1 MDYQVHQLQNGI
13 RVLHKSSPSNI
24 SHACI
29 IINAGSRD
37 EDQGKD
43 GLAHF
48 IEHLLFK
55 QTEKRNTNQILNRL
69 ELVGADLNA
78 YTTKEYTCVHASFLK
93 PHLERSLD
101 LFEDIIFHSVF
112 PEEEMKKEK
121 EVILDE
127 ISSYQDQPDEAINDD
142 FEDLLFEGHSLGRNI
157 LGTPESVKSF
167 KKKDIQLFMK
177 SNYRTDEIIIGILGD
192 YDLKTVIRISEKLYG
207 KIPANLPE
215 RKRQRIDSYTPKHS
229 IFSKPINQAHCV
241 IGNRSYSF
249 HHKHRTAFLLLNNL
263 LGGTGMSSRLN
274 LEIREK
280 YGIAYTIESNY
291 TPMSD
296 TGIFSIYFGTDPEK
310 TGKALKLLEKELKKL
325 RDQKLGPVQLQQAKH
340 KFIGQIALGEENRMG
355 LIISMSKSLLDFN
368 RVDSL
373 EEVFARINKVTTTQ
387 LLEIANEMFDPNQ
400 LSSLI
405 FNPKDLPRPY
415 EENGLKPFF
424 S

>member
-13 RVLHKSSPSNI
+13 RVLHKPSPSNI
-24 SHACI
+24 SHACV

-37 EDQGKD
+37 EDQAKD

-55 QTEKRNTNQILNRL
+55 QTENRTTNQILNRL

-101 LFEDIIFHSVF
+101 LFEDILFHSVF
-112 PEEEMKKEK
+112 PEEEMNKEK

-142 FEDLLFEGHSLGRNI
+142 FEDLLFEGHPLGRNI
-157 LGTPESVKSF
+157 LGTPESVKGF
-167 KKKDIQLFMK
+167 KKKDIELFMK
-177 SNYRTDEIIIGILGD
+177 SNYRTDEIIIGIFGD
-192 YDLKTVIRISEKLYG
+192 YDFKTVIRISEKLYG
-207 KIPANLPE
+207 KVPANLTE
-215 RKRQRIDSYTPKHS
+215 RVRQKIGTYTPKH
-229 IFSKPINQAHCV
+229 IVFSKPINQAHCV

-249 HHKHRTAFLLLNNL
+249 HQKHRTAFLLLNNL

-296 TGIFSIYFGTDPEK
+296 SGIFSIYFGTDTEK
-310 TGKALKLLEKELKKL
+310 TEKALKLLEKELKKL

-373 EEVFARINKVTTTQ
+373 EEVFAKINKVTAPQ
-387 LLEIANEMFDPNQ
+387 LLEIANEMFDPTQ

-405 FNPKDLPRPY
+405 FNPK
-415 EENGLKPFF
+415 E
-424 S
+424 

>member
-1 MDYQVHQLQNGI
+1 MDYQVHQLRNGI
-13 RVLHKSSPSNI
+13 RVLYKPSPSNI
-24 SHACI
+24 SHTCI

-37 EDQGKD
+37 ENPSKD

-69 ELVGADLNA
+69 ELVGGDLNA
-78 YTTKEYTCVHASFLK
+78 YTTKEYTCVHASVLK

-101 LFEDIIFHSVF
+101 LFEDIVFHSVF

-127 ISSYQDQPDEAINDD
+127 IASYQDQPDEAINDD
-142 FEDLLFEGHSLGRNI
+142 FEDLLFEGHPMGRNI
-157 LGTPESVKSF
+157 LGTPLSVQGFTKQ
-167 KKKDIQLFMK
+167 DITDFHK
-177 SNYRTDEIIIGILGD
+177 ANYRTDEIIIGIYGD
-192 YDLKTVIRISEKLYG
+192 YDLKTIIRLSEKFFG
-207 KIPANLPE
+207 GIPANLPE
-215 RKRQRIDSYTPKHS
+215 RKREKTKGYSAKNLV
-229 IFSKPINQAHCV
+229 FSKPINQSHCV
-241 IGNRSYSF
+241 IGNRSYSM
-249 HHKHRTAFLLLNNL
+249 HHKHKTAFLLLNNL

-296 TGIFSIYFGTDPEK
+296 TGIFSIYFGTDNEK
-310 TGKALKLLEKELKKL
+310 TEKAIKLVEKELKKL
-325 RDQKLGPVQLQQAKH
+325 REQKLGPVQLRQAKD

-355 LIISMSKSLLDFN
+355 LLISMSKSLLDYG

-373 EEVFARINKVTTTQ
+373 EEIFAKINDVTDYQ
-387 LLEIANEMFDPNQ
+387 ILDIANEMFDPKE
-400 LSSLI
+400 LSSMI
-405 FNPKDLPRPY
+405 FNPK
-415 EENGLKPFF
+415 
-424 S
+424 

>member
-1 MDYQVHQLQNGI
+1 MDYQVYQLQNGI
-13 RVLHKSSPSNI
+13 RVLYKPSPSNI

-37 EDQGKD
+37 ENPSKD

-78 YTTKEYTCVHASFLK
+78 YTTKEYTCIHASFLK

-101 LFEDIIFHSVF
+101 LFEDIVFHSVF

-142 FEDLLFEGHSLGRNI
+142 FEDLLFEGHPLGRNI
-157 LGTPESVKSF
+157 LGTPSSVQSF
-167 KKKDIQLFMK
+167 EKKDIIDFHK
-177 SNYRTDEIIIGILGD
+177 ANYRTDEIIIGICGD
-192 YDLKTVIRISEKLYG
+192 YDFKTIIRVSEKLYSR
-207 KIPANLPE
+207 IPANLPE
-215 RKRQRIDSYTPKHS
+215 RKREKAGPYSAKNLV
-229 IFSKPINQAHCV
+229 FNKPINQSHCV
-241 IGNRSYSF
+241 IGNRSYSM
-249 HHKHRTAFLLLNNL
+249 HHKHKTAFLLLNNL

-296 TGIFSIYFGTDPEK
+296 TGIFSIYFGTDTEK
-310 TGKALKLLEKELKKL
+310 TEKALKLLEKELRKL
-325 RDQKLGPVQLQQAKH
+325 REQKLGPVQLRQAKD

-355 LIISMSKSLLDFN
+355 LLISMSKSLLDYGH
-368 RVDSL
+368 VDSL
-373 EEVFARINKVTTTQ
+373 EEIFAKINLVSDSQ
-387 LLEIANEMFDPNQ
+387 VLEIANEMFDPKE
-400 LSSLI
+400 LSSMI
-405 FNPKDLPRPY
+405 FEPK
-415 EENGLKPFF
+415 E
-424 S
+424 

>member
-13 RVLHKSSPSNI
+13 RILHKPSPSNI

-37 EDQGKD
+37 ENPSKD

-101 LFEDIIFHSVF
+101 LFEDIVFHSVF

-142 FEDLLFEGHSLGRNI
+142 FEDLLFEGHPLGRNI
-157 LGTPESVKSF
+157 LGTPLTVQSF
-167 KKKDIQLFMK
+167 TKKDIVDFHK
-177 SNYRTDEIIIGILGD
+177 ANYRTDEIVIGIYGD
-192 YDLKTVIRISEKLYG
+192 YDLKTIIRLSEKLFG
-207 KIPANLPE
+207 EIPANLPE
-215 RKRQRIDSYTPKHS
+215 RTREKTGAYSAKKLV
-229 IFSKPINQAHCV
+229 FSKPINQTHCV
-241 IGNRSYSF
+241 IGNRSYSM
-249 HHKHRTAFLLLNNL
+249 HHKHKTAFLLLNNL

-296 TGIFSIYFGTDPEK
+296 TGIFSIYFGTDTEK
-310 TGKALKLLEKELKKL
+310 TERALKLVEKELKKL
-325 RDQKLGPVQLQQAKH
+325 REQKLGPVQLRQAKD

-355 LIISMSKSLLDFN
+355 LLISMSKSLLDYS

-373 EEVFARINKVTTTQ
+373 EEIFAKINAVSDSQ
-387 LLEIANEMFDPNQ
+387 LLEIANEMFDPKE
-400 LSSLI
+400 LSSMI
-405 FNPKDLPRPY
+405 FNPK
-415 EENGLKPFF
+415 E
-424 S
+424 

>member
-13 RVLHKSSPSNI
+13 RILHKPSPSNI

-37 EDQGKD
+37 EDPSKD

-55 QTEKRNTNQILNRL
+55 QTVKRNTNQILNRL
-69 ELVGADLNA
+69 ELVGGDLNA
-78 YTTKEYTCVHASFLK
+78 YTTKEYTCIHASFLK

-101 LFEDIIFHSVF
+101 LFEDIVFHSVF

-142 FEDLLFEGHSLGRNI
+142 FEDLLFEGHPLGRNI
-157 LGTPESVKSF
+157 LGTPTSVQSF
-167 KKKDIQLFMK
+167 TKKDIVDFHK
-177 SNYRTDEIIIGILGD
+177 ANYRTDEIVIGIYGD
-192 YDLKTVIRISEKLYG
+192 YDFKTIIRLSEKLFG
-207 KIPANLPE
+207 EIPANLPE
-215 RKRQRIDSYTPKHS
+215 RTREKNGAYSAKKLV
-229 IFSKPINQAHCV
+229 FSKPINQTHCV
-241 IGNRSYSF
+241 IGNRSYSM
-249 HHKHRTAFLLLNNL
+249 HHKHKTAFLLLNNL

-296 TGIFSIYFGTDPEK
+296 TGIFSIYFGTDTEK
-310 TGKALKLLEKELKKL
+310 TEKAIKLVEKELRKL
-325 RDQKLGPVQLQQAKH
+325 REQKLGPVQLRQAKD

-355 LIISMSKSLLDFN
+355 LLISMSKSLLDYG

-373 EEVFARINKVTTTQ
+373 EEIFAKINAVSDSQ
-387 LLEIANEMFDPNQ
+387 IIEIANEMFDPKE
-400 LSSLI
+400 LSSMI
-405 FNPKDLPRPY
+405 FNPK
-415 EENGLKPFF
+415 E
-424 S
+424 

>member
-13 RVLHKSSPSNI
+13 RVLHKPSPSNI

-37 EDQGKD
+37 EGQAKD

-101 LFEDIIFHSVF
+101 LFEDILFHSVF
-112 PEEEMKKEK
+112 PEEEMNKEK

-142 FEDLLFEGHSLGRNI
+142 FEDLLFEGHPLGRNI

-167 KKKDIQLFMK
+167 NKKDIQLFMK
-177 SNYRTDEIIIGILGD
+177 SNYRTDEIIIGIFGD
-192 YDLKTVIRISEKLYG
+192 YDFKTVIRISEKLYG
-207 KIPANLPE
+207 KIPANLPARVRE
-215 RKRQRIDSYTPKHS
+215 KVGPYTPKKN

-241 IGNRSYSF
+241 IGNQSYSF

-296 TGIFSIYFGTDPEK
+296 SGIFSIYFGTDSEK
-310 TGKALKLLEKELKKL
+310 TEKAIKLLEKELKKL
-325 RDQKLGPVQLQQAKH
+325 RDQKLGPIQLQQAKH

-373 EEVFARINKVTTTQ
+373 EEVFAKINTVTAPQ
-387 LLEIANEMFDPNQ
+387 LLEIANEMFDPKQ

-405 FNPKDLPRPY
+405 FNPK
-415 EENGLKPFF
+415 
-424 S
+424 

>member
-1 MDYQVHQLQNGI
+1 MDYQVHTLQNGI
-13 RVLHKSSPSNI
+13 RVLHKHTASNI

-37 EDQGKD
+37 EADSKD

-55 QTEKRNTNQILNRL
+55 KTEKRNTNQILNRL

-101 LFEDIIFHSVF
+101 LFEDIVFHSIF
-112 PEEEMKKEK
+112 PEDEMIKEK

-142 FEDLLFEGHSLGRNI
+142 FEDLLFEGHPLGRNI
-157 LGTPESVKSF
+157 LGTAESVQSF
-167 KKKDIQLFMK
+167 TKKDIISFIQA
-177 SNYRTDEIIIGILGD
+177 NYRTEEIIIGICGD
-192 YDLKTVIRISEKLYG
+192 YSFKNVAHIAEKLFG
-207 KIPANLPE
+207 RIPENRSG
-215 RKRQRIDSYTPKHS
+215 RKREEINLYSPKELR
-229 IFSKPINQAHCV
+229 FSKPINQSHCV
-241 IGNRSYSF
+241 IGNRSYPM
-249 HHKHRTAFLLLNNL
+249 HHQHKVGFLLLNNL

-280 YGIAYTIESNY
+280 YGIAYTIESSY

-296 TGIFSIYFGTDPEK
+296 TGIFSIYFGTDAEK
-310 TGKALKLLEKELKKL
+310 TPKALKLVERELKKL
-325 RDQKLGPVQLQQAKH
+325 REQKLGPLQLQQAKQ

-355 LIISMSKSLLDFN
+355 LIISMTKSLLDYGK
-368 RVDSL
+368 VDSL
-373 EEVFARINKVTTTQ
+373 EEVFTKINAVTSSQ
-387 LLEIANEMFDPNQ
+387 ILEIANQMLDPGKLSFLIFDPA
-400 LSSLI
+400 
-405 FNPKDLPRPY
+405 D
-415 EENGLKPFF
+415 ENTL
-424 S
+424 

>member
-13 RVLHKSSPSNI
+13 RVLHKPSPSNI

-29 IINAGSRD
+29 IIDAGSRD
-37 EDQGKD
+37 ENPSKD

-69 ELVGADLNA
+69 ELVGGDLNA
-78 YTTKEYTCVHASFLK
+78 YTTKEYTCIHASFLK

-101 LFEDIIFHSVF
+101 LFEDIVFHSIF

-142 FEDLLFEGHSLGRNI
+142 FEDLLFEGHPLGRNI
-157 LGTPESVKSF
+157 LGTPLTVQSF
-167 KKKDIQLFMK
+167 TKKDIVDFHK
-177 SNYRTDEIIIGILGD
+177 ANYRTDEIVIGIYGD
-192 YDLKTVIRISEKLYG
+192 YDFKTIIRLSEKLFAG
-207 KIPANLPE
+207 IPANLPE
-215 RKRQRIDSYTPKHS
+215 RKREKTNAYSAKNLV
-229 IFSKPINQAHCV
+229 FSKPINQTHCV
-241 IGNRSYSF
+241 IGNRSYSMQ
-249 HHKHRTAFLLLNNL
+249 HKHKTAFLLLNNL

-296 TGIFSIYFGTDPEK
+296 TGIFSIYFGTDTEK
-310 TGKALKLLEKELKKL
+310 TGKALKLVEKELRKL
-325 RDQKLGPVQLQQAKH
+325 REQKLGPVQLRQAKD

-355 LIISMSKSLLDFN
+355 LLISMSKSLLDYG

-373 EEVFARINKVTTTQ
+373 EEIFAKINTVTDSQ
-387 LLEIANEMFDPNQ
+387 VLEIANEMFDPKEM
-400 LSSLI
+400 SSMI
-405 FNPKDLPRPY
+405 FNPK
-415 EENGLKPFF
+415 E
-424 S
+424 

>member
-1 MDYQVHQLQNGI
+1 MDYQVHQMQNGI
-13 RVLHKSSPSNI
+13 RVLHKASPSNI

-37 EDQGKD
+37 EKPSKD

-69 ELVGADLNA
+69 ELVGGDLNA
-78 YTTKEYTCVHASFLK
+78 YTTKEYTCIHASFLK

-101 LFEDIIFHSVF
+101 LFEDIVFHSIF

-127 ISSYQDQPDEAINDD
+127 IASYQDQPDEAINDD
-142 FEDLLFEGHSLGRNI
+142 FEDLLFEGHPLGRNI
-157 LGTPESVKSF
+157 LGTPASVQSF
-167 KKKDIQLFMK
+167 TKADIFDFHK
-177 SNYRTDEIIIGILGD
+177 ANYRTDEIIIGIYGD
-192 YDLKTVIRISEKLYG
+192 YDFKTIIRLSEKLFSG
-207 KIPANLPE
+207 LKANLPQ
-215 RKRQRIDSYTPKHS
+215 RKREKVGLYSAKQLV
-229 IFSKPINQAHCV
+229 FSKPINQSHCV
-241 IGNRSYSF
+241 IGNRSYSM
-249 HHKHRTAFLLLNNL
+249 HNRHKTAFLLLNNL

-296 TGIFSIYFGTDPEK
+296 TGIFSIYFGTDTEK
-310 TGKALKLLEKELKKL
+310 TEKALKLVEKELKKL
-325 RDQKLGPVQLQQAKH
+325 REEKLGPVQLRQAKD

-355 LIISMSKSLLDFN
+355 LLISMSKSLLDYG

-373 EEVFARINKVTTTQ
+373 EEIFAKINAVSTSQ
-387 LLEIANEMFDPNQ
+387 ILEIANEMFDPKE
-400 LSSLI
+400 LSSMI
-405 FNPKDLPRPY
+405 FNPK
-415 EENGLKPFF
+415 E
-424 S
+424 

>member
-13 RVLHKSSPSNI
+13 RILHKPSPSNI

-37 EDQGKD
+37 EDPSKD

-69 ELVGADLNA
+69 ELVGGDLNA
-78 YTTKEYTCVHASFLK
+78 YTTKEYTCIHASFLK

-101 LFEDIIFHSVF
+101 LFEDIVFHSVF
-112 PEEEMKKEK
+112 PEEEIKKEK

-127 ISSYQDQPDEAINDD
+127 ISSYQDQPEEAINDD
-142 FEDLLFEGHSLGRNI
+142 FEDLLFDGHPLGRNI
-157 LGTPESVKSF
+157 LGTPLTVQGF
-167 KKKDIQLFMK
+167 TKKDIVDFHK
-177 SNYRTDEIIIGILGD
+177 ANYRTDEIVIGIYGD
-192 YDLKTVIRISEKLYG
+192 YDLKTIIRLSEKFFAG
-207 KIPANLPE
+207 IPANFPE
-215 RKRQRIDSYTPKHS
+215 RTREKTGVYSAKRLV
-229 IFSKPINQAHCV
+229 FSKPINQTHCV
-241 IGNRSYSF
+241 IGNRSYSM
-249 HHKHRTAFLLLNNL
+249 HHKHKTAFLLLNNL

-296 TGIFSIYFGTDPEK
+296 IGIFSIYFGTDAEK
-310 TGKALKLLEKELKKL
+310 TGKAIKLVEKELRKL
-325 RDQKLGPVQLQQAKH
+325 REQKLGPVQLRQAKD

-355 LIISMSKSLLDFN
+355 LLISMSKSLLDYG

-373 EEVFARINKVTTTQ
+373 EEIFAKINSVTDSQ
-387 LLEIANEMFDPNQ
+387 VLEIANEMFDPKE
-400 LSSLI
+400 LSSMI
-405 FNPKDLPRPY
+405 FNPK
-415 EENGLKPFF
+415 E
-424 S
+424 

>member
-13 RVLHKSSPSNI
+13 RILHKPSPSNI

-37 EDQGKD
+37 EDPSKD

-69 ELVGADLNA
+69 ELVGGDLNA
-78 YTTKEYTCVHASFLK
+78 YTTKEYTCIHASFLK

-101 LFEDIIFHSVF
+101 LFEDIVFHSVF

-142 FEDLLFEGHSLGRNI
+142 FEDLLFQGHPMGRNI
-157 LGTPESVKSF
+157 LGTPLTVMGFTKQ
-167 KKKDIQLFMK
+167 DIVDFHK
-177 SNYRTDEIIIGILGD
+177 ANYRTDEIVIGIYGD
-192 YDLKTVIRISEKLYG
+192 YDFKTIIRLSDKIFG
-207 KIPANLPE
+207 GIPANLPE
-215 RKRQRIDSYTPKHS
+215 RTREKTGAYSAKKLV
-229 IFSKPINQAHCV
+229 FSKPINQTHCV
-241 IGNRSYSF
+241 IGNRSYSM
-249 HHKHRTAFLLLNNL
+249 HHRHKTAFLLLNNL

-296 TGIFSIYFGTDPEK
+296 TGIFSIYFGTDTEK
-310 TGKALKLLEKELKKL
+310 TGKALKLVEKELRKL
-325 RDQKLGPVQLQQAKH
+325 REQKLGPVQLRQAKD

-355 LIISMSKSLLDFN
+355 LLISMSKSLLDYG

-373 EEVFARINKVTTTQ
+373 EEIFAKINSVTDSQ
-387 LLEIANEMFDPNQ
+387 VLDIANEMFDPKE
-400 LSSLI
+400 LSSMI
-405 FNPKDLPRPY
+405 FNPK
-415 EENGLKPFF
+415 
-424 S
+424 

>member
-13 RVLHKSSPSNI
+13 RVLHKPSPSNI

-37 EDQGKD
+37 EDQAKD

-192 YDLKTVIRISEKLYG
+192 YDFKKVIRISEKLYG

-215 RKRQRIDSYTPKHS
+215 RTREKIGSYTPNHN

-296 TGIFSIYFGTDPEK
+296 TGIFSIYFGTDTEK

-325 RDQKLGPVQLQQAKH
+325 RDQKLGPVQLLQAKH

-373 EEVFARINKVTTTQ
+373 EEVFARINKVTAPQ

-405 FNPKDLPRPY
+405 FNPKD
-415 EENGLKPFF
+415 
-424 S
+424 

>member
-1 MDYQVHQLQNGI
+1 MDYQVHTLQNGI
-13 RVLHKSSPSNI
+13 RVLYKPTVSNI

-37 EDQGKD
+37 EIESKD

-55 QTEKRNTNQILNRL
+55 RTEKRNTNQILNRL

-78 YTTKEYTCVHASFLK
+78 YTTKEYTCIHASFLK

-112 PEEEMKKEK
+112 PQDEMAKEM

-157 LGTPESVKSF
+157 LGTIESVQSF
-167 KKKDIQLFMK
+167 TQKDIFSFLQA
-177 SNYRTDEIIIGILGD
+177 NYNTEEIIIGISGE
-192 YDLKTVIRISEKLYG
+192 YDFKQLIRLVEKLFG
-207 KIPANLPE
+207 KVPTN
-215 RKRQRIDSYTPKHS
+215 RQQRSRGGLNKYSPKDLR
-229 IFSKPINQAHCV
+229 FSKPINQSHCV
-241 IGNRSYSF
+241 IGTRAYSI
-249 HHKHRTAFLLLNNL
+249 HDKQKVGFLLLNNL
-263 LGGTGMSSRLN
+263 LGGNGMSSRLN

-280 YGIAYTIESNY
+280 HGIAYTIESSY

-296 TGIFSIYFGTDPEK
+296 TGIFSIYLGTDPEK
-310 TGKALKLLEKELKKL
+310 INKAIKLVERELRRL
-325 RDQKLGPVQLQQAKH
+325 RQQKLGPLQLHQAKQ

-355 LIISMSKSLLDFN
+355 LIISMSKSLLDYG
-368 RVDSL
+368 RIDSL
-373 EEVFARINKVTTTQ
+373 EDVFAKINAVSSSQ
-387 LLEIANEMFDPNQ
+387 ILEIANEMFNTGS
-400 LSSLI
+400 LSKLL
-405 FNPKDLPRPY
+405 FEPQ
-415 EENGLKPFF
+415 E
-424 S
+424 

>member
-13 RVLHKSSPSNI
+13 RVLHKPNPSNI

-37 EDQGKD
+37 EDQAKD

-142 FEDLLFEGHSLGRNI
+142 FEDLLFEGHTLGRNI

-177 SNYRTDEIIIGILGD
+177 SNYRTDEIIIGIFGD
-192 YDLKTVIRISEKLYG
+192 YDFKTVIRISEKLYG
-207 KIPANLPE
+207 KIPANLPARVRE
-215 RKRQRIDSYTPKHS
+215 KISPYTPKHS

-296 TGIFSIYFGTDPEK
+296 TGIFSIYFGTDTEK

-325 RDQKLGPVQLQQAKH
+325 RDQQLGPVQLQQAKH

-373 EEVFARINKVTTTQ
+373 EEVFAKINKVTAPQ
-387 LLEIANEMFDPNQ
+387 LLEIANEMFDLKQ

-405 FNPKDLPRPY
+405 FNPK
-415 EENGLKPFF
+415 E
-424 S
+424 

>member
-13 RVLHKSSPSNI
+13 RVLHKPSPSNI

-37 EDQGKD
+37 EGQAKD

-55 QTEKRNTNQILNRL
+55 QTDKRNTNQILNRL

-101 LFEDIIFHSVF
+101 LFEDILFHSVF
-112 PEEEMKKEK
+112 PEEEMNKEK

-142 FEDLLFEGHSLGRNI
+142 FEDLLFEGHPLGRNI

-167 KKKDIQLFMK
+167 NKKDIQLFMK
-177 SNYRTDEIIIGILGD
+177 SNYRTDEIIIGIFGD
-192 YDLKTVIRISEKLYG
+192 YDFKTVIRISEKLYG
-207 KIPANLPE
+207 KIPANLPARVRE
-215 RKRQRIDSYTPKHS
+215 KVGPYTPKKN

-241 IGNRSYSF
+241 IGNQSYSF

-296 TGIFSIYFGTDPEK
+296 SGIFSIYFGTDSEK
-310 TGKALKLLEKELKKL
+310 TEKAIKLLEKELKKL
-325 RDQKLGPVQLQQAKH
+325 RDQKLGPIQLQQAKH

-373 EEVFARINKVTTTQ
+373 EEVFAKINTVTAPQ
-387 LLEIANEMFDPNQ
+387 LLEIANEMFDPRQ

-405 FNPKDLPRPY
+405 FNPK
-415 EENGLKPFF
+415 
-424 S
+424 

>member
-13 RVLHKSSPSNI
+13 RVLHKPSPSNI

-37 EDQGKD
+37 EEHEKD

-142 FEDLLFEGHSLGRNI
+142 FEDLLFEGHPLGRNI
-157 LGTPESVKSF
+157 LGNPESVKSF
-167 KKKDIQLFMK
+167 QKKDIHQFMK
-177 SNYRTDEIIIGILGD
+177 ANYRSDEIIIGIFGD
-192 YDLKTVIRISEKLYG
+192 YSFKTIIRISEKLFG
-207 KIPANLPE
+207 KIPSNLPE
-215 RKRQRIDSYTPKHS
+215 RKREVIGSYSIKRIV
-229 IFSKPINQAHCV
+229 FEKPINQAHCV

-249 HHKHRTAFLLLNNL
+249 HHKNRTAFLLLNNL
-263 LGGTGMSSRLN
+263 LGGNGMSSRLN

-280 YGIAYTIESNY
+280 HGIAYTIESNY

-310 TGKALKLLEKELKKL
+310 TEKALKLLEKELKKL
-325 RDQKLGPVQLQQAKH
+325 RDQKIGPIQLQQAKN

-373 EEVFARINKVTTTQ
+373 EEVFTRINKVNAEQ
-387 LLEIANEMFDPNQ
+387 LLEIANEMFDPKA

-405 FNPKDLPRPY
+405 FNPTA
-415 EENGLKPFF
+415 
-424 S
+424 